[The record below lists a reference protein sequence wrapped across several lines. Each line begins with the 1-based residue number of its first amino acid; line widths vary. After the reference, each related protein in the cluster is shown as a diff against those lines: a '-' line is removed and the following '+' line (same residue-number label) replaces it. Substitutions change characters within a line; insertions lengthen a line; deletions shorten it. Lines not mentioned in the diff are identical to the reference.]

1 MTPWLLWALK
11 NCQSE
16 KPSSPLARTQC
27 ISLVGLAKQSAA
39 NWGASTIEMDCF
51 AVLEAGSLG
60 SRCWQGHAPPEGAK
74 GESSSSFW
82 KHQTACGVFPV
93 CMSMPTCCSVLSRV
107 WLFATPMDCSTSL
120 LCPLLSPRVC
130 SKSCPLSQW
139 CYLSIS
145 SSDAPFSFSLSQHQG
160 LFQWVSSSHKVAK
173 ILSAQMAPCY
183 KDSSQSYQTYCRRTS
198 S

>member
-139 CYLSIS
+139 YYLSIS
-145 SSDAPFSFSLSQHQG
+145 SSDAPFSFSLSQV
-160 LFQWVSSSHKVAK
+160 FSNE
-173 ILSAQMAPCY
+173 SALHIRWPKY
-183 KDSSQSYQTYCRRTS
+183 
-198 S
+198 